1 MAQFYD
7 KEVEIRLNNI
17 ERILDNVDVS
27 MVSITNESIL
37 RSMAEGKTLSREEYY
52 NISRESLK
60 VNLEEI
66 IQEIG
71 KLVKERTD
79 KNAQQFEQ
87 IFKSKSIERQAVVA
101 NLSTDYKKNI
111 NNITQQYI
119 ESYYLK
125 YKQTL
130 EGVKANVPSRAI

>member
-52 NISRESLK
+52 NISKESLK

-71 KLVKERTD
+71 KLVEERTD

-87 IFKSKSIERQAVVA
+87 IFKSKSIERQAIVA

-130 EGVKANVPSRAI
+130 EGVRANVPSRAI